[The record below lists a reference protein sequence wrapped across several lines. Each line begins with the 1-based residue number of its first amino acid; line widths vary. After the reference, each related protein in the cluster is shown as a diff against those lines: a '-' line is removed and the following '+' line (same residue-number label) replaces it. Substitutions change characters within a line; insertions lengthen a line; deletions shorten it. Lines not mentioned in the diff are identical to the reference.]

1 MDEKHLVLYS
11 TQKLSFDVWLPLF
24 ILKKCYILN
33 PKCTDMATFG
43 RAKGFKLY
51 SRLLLTLCAHK
62 SDHNCRL
69 MAPNEENKILHILT
83 MDVGESHIKKFIFGD
98 LSIMLTILTYL

>member
-1 MDEKHLVLYS
+1 MGVPLRCLPPPPIFSGKSSFSLR
-11 TQKLSFDVWLPLF
+11 TIKLP
-24 ILKKCYILN
+24 
-33 PKCTDMATFG
+33 PPFG
-43 RAKGFKLY
+43 RAKGFKLF

-98 LSIMLTILTYL
+98 LSLMLTILTYL